1 MTNAIHADEKQSRE
15 GLLFGCVPG
24 MARFLLVKVQSQVF
38 TAERSGAQAVDS
50 NGYGGGS
57 A

>member
-1 MTNAIHADEKQSRE
+1 MGFLRVSD
-15 GLLFGCVPG
+15 
-24 MARFLLVKVQSQVF
+24 MARILLMKVQSQVF

-50 NGYGGGS
+50 NGYGGES

>member
-1 MTNAIHADEKQSRE
+1 MCF
-15 GLLFGCVPG
+15 LWCVPG

-38 TAERSGAQAVDS
+38 TAERSGAQAVDG